1 MRTLIPVLAILVTVP
16 LAAPIAA
23 QPVDAPTTCTEVMAG
38 ASIFIRHDCGEWASI
53 MVVGTTVI
61 RKPWSKANRASR
73 TVRIRANREGANRPV
88 EEPPHVPKP
97 TRTLKPT
104 PTPMPATGG
113 TTMVGVDIS
122 NGNPDELDCPDFS
135 YQEDAQELYE
145 AQG

>member
-1 MRTLIPVLAILVTVP
+1 
-16 LAAPIAA
+16 
-23 QPVDAPTTCTEVMAG
+23 
-38 ASIFIRHDCGEWASI
+38 
-53 MVVGTTVI
+53 MVVGTIFI

-73 TVRIRANREGANRPV
+73 SVRIRANHEGATRPV